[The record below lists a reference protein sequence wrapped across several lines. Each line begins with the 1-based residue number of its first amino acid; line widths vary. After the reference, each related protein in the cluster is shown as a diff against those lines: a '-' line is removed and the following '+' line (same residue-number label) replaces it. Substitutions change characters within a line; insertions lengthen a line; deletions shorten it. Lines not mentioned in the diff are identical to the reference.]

1 MQNIDVRDYKSVV
14 KFIKLQMK
22 SGVSFE
28 NTMKLLGYVRKEYNP
43 PNVDAC
49 VKQKKDNYTIE
60 LKNIEL
66 EDRVKKLE
74 NRITLFEKRK

>member
-1 MQNIDVRDYKSVV
+1 MQNVDVTDYKSVV
-14 KFIKLQMK
+14 KFIKSQMK

-28 NTMKLLGYVRKEYNP
+28 NTMKLLGYVHKEYNP
-43 PNVDAC
+43 PNVDTC

-60 LKNIEL
+60 LE
-66 EDRVKKLE
+66 ERVKKLE